1 MAIKCRGCN
10 DERGCGFCDV
20 KRLTPEQIT
29 ELKQMI
35 ARKGGAIYCG
45 QKTVEEIIKELAL
58 F

>member
-1 MAIKCRGCN
+1 
-10 DERGCGFCDV
+10 V